1 MTSKKNKARSA
12 RETNRKF
19 KKKANPIKVEK
30 VEYIDYKDVNLLQK
44 FMTDRSKIRGQK
56 LAGVSVQEQRDIA
69 NAIKNAR
76 EMALLPYTKR
86 TVSTRAPRAG
96 SDRREEEGN
105 LELEAADRD
114 SARTVA
120 EALSAKPLTI
130 KAKAG
135 NEGRLFGSVTTA
147 DISAALTKQAG
158 VTLDRKKIVAQPIR
172 TLGSH
177 SAVVRLHADVEV
189 AIKINVVA

>member
-19 KKKANPIKVEK
+19 KKKANPLKIEK
-30 VEYIDYKDVNLLQK
+30 VDYMDYKDVNLLQK
-44 FMTDRSKIRGQK
+44 FMSDRSKIRGQK

-96 SDRREEEGN
+96 ADRREEEGN
-105 LELEAADRD
+105 LELEDAEIPSNFVPEDAADEI
-114 SARTVA
+114 TVDTA
-120 EALSAKPLTI
+120 TEEVEA
-130 KAKAG
+130 
-135 NEGRLFGSVTTA
+135 
-147 DISAALTKQAG
+147 
-158 VTLDRKKIVAQPIR
+158 
-172 TLGSH
+172 
-177 SAVVRLHADVEV
+177 
-189 AIKINVVA
+189 

>member
-12 RETNRKF
+12 RDTNRKF
-19 KKKANPIKVEK
+19 KKKANPLRVEK

-56 LAGVSVQEQRDIA
+56 VSGTTVQEQREVT

-96 SDRREEEGN
+96 ADRREEEGD
-105 LELEAADRD
+105 LELENAEIP
-114 SARTVA
+114 SNFVPEA
-120 EALSAKPLTI
+120 EAD
-130 KAKAG
+130 
-135 NEGRLFGSVTTA
+135 ETTE
-147 DISAALTKQAG
+147 STETAA
-158 VTLDRKKIVAQPIR
+158 PE
-172 TLGSH
+172 
-177 SAVVRLHADVEV
+177 VE
-189 AIKINVVA
+189 A

>member
-1 MTSKKNKARSA
+1 MARDSWDRRKSA
-12 RETNRKF
+12 AADRRRPQ
-19 KKKANPIKVEK
+19 KKKVSILVSEG
-30 VEYIDYKDVNLLQK
+30 VDWIDYKDVNLLQK

-105 LELEAADRD
+105 LELEDAGIPSDFVPADD
-114 SARTVA
+114 ADETTVDTA
-120 EALSAKPLTI
+120 TEEVEA
-130 KAKAG
+130 
-135 NEGRLFGSVTTA
+135 
-147 DISAALTKQAG
+147 
-158 VTLDRKKIVAQPIR
+158 
-172 TLGSH
+172 
-177 SAVVRLHADVEV
+177 
-189 AIKINVVA
+189 